1 MSEGERVQDH
11 LSVVGAT
18 VLGARN
24 AEGERIVLLRLNC
37 VDAGGLAVAPVNL
50 ALRSGEASSL
60 AAEIGRTVDVLH
72 GIEH

>member
-1 MSEGERVQDH
+1 MSEGEQVEDH

-24 AEGERIVLLRLNC
+24 AEGDRIFLLRLSC
-37 VDAGGLAVAPVNL
+37 VDIGGLAVAPVNL

-60 AAEIGRTVDVLH
+60 AAEIVRTVDMLH
-72 GIEH
+72 GTEH